1 MSRLFLIAVVLGLL
15 SSSLLAE
22 NNGREE
28 GTIVRMRMTD
38 CMAPR
43 HGFMNSMSGAMPPA
57 AEQCP
62 EYVMV
67 TDRVV
72 YVISGK
78 SSDQLVPLAE
88 STRFHFQN
96 NEVLIRID
104 DAKKESRFRV
114 KAMVLRPEWDRSQRM
129 EEAEAAAAIAAH
141 RSLEG
146 PMLVG
151 ARP

>member
-1 MSRLFLIAVVLGLL
+1 MSRLFLMVVVLCSL

-22 NNGREE
+22 KNGREE

-43 HGFMNSMSGAMPPA
+43 HAFMSSMSGATPPA
-57 AEQCP
+57 GEQCP
-62 EYVMV
+62 EYVLV
-67 TDRVV
+67 TDKVV

-96 NEVLIRID
+96 NEVLIRVD
-104 DAKKESRFRV
+104 DARKESHFRV
-114 KAMVLRPEWDRSQRM
+114 KAMVLRPEWDRSQEM
-129 EEAEAAAAIAAH
+129 EEAEAAAAIVAH

-146 PMLVG
+146 ALLAG
-151 ARP
+151 TRP